1 MSASGSPAGGTGG
14 AVAAAAS
21 ASAAAR
27 RGGSGSGSGGH
38 GWSERATP
46 HKLALCVLARLYVL
60 PPEEDA
66 NVCCELTPE
75 QVRDVQLFLIQAIRR
90 VDKIVEPVL
99 AETCREIERSV
110 ANGYEVGAF
119 LRDAME
125 SIDSPDAL
133 FDMLES
139 LREVLLPPSA
149 VSTTSDVNLSG
160 RPTHIEP
167 GGVFGIFLRR
177 VLLSCNRSFEAL
189 SRLFHEIGL
198 YTRASSSGEGVLGLT
213 PRAKPYSLKRKMTF
227 DEAEEDIDLTNMGN
241 DGASAPAGQDLN
253 TPGVSAAST
262 GAPSERK
269 TAPSGRGGPDA
280 STFRS
285 FVSRRQLQYHL
296 HMMAEEIESRVGVVP
311 PQQVE
316 SEVAEMLRVTP
327 DLPRAHFV
335 RYLNCLLHREYQ
347 GAVDSLHTYFDYCM
361 RSGGPTSSAA
371 IATASAAA
379 VAASG
384 GRGGTQSSA
393 AVHASAA
400 LGRRRP
406 MMQYAVLNLAAL
418 HYQFGHRHEAMLA
431 IQETVRVAQ
440 QNGDH
445 VCVVFALTWLYRLAS
460 SAGGQE
466 TAQLLRR
473 CLSRARELGLDHV
486 QGLSHLVTAQYR
498 LQAPLAIPTA
508 MPAPV
513 QGFHAIRGLGAVA
526 ARPVWHA
533 LQRGEDAS
541 ASSIGTYL
549 EATTTAMRGGAGP
562 GGPRGMR
569 FQQGNAGA
577 NAAGS
582 SELMHTN
589 VPDPASRAAM
599 SQAIKAVNASLATPS
614 VHFSNAMTIAGR
626 AQLVKSA
633 AWEAYGHFSLSWLA
647 SLSHLNYYAGRHGTD
662 ASDTCLALCRL
673 AILQAEYG
681 GLENLCPEP
690 PTRVNTGPDAFVKAL
705 LLLVQAKQTFKYAP
719 NNFIVLT
726 MVYLLLKRATARGDA
741 VDARMYAAALFS
753 LTPSRQSVSGIGGNY
768 FGEDMP
774 ARAQILWIDTL
785 RTQGRLTEA
794 HALIHLLM
802 SQGSDMSLHALR
814 EAMDLDLA
822 QIFLQDGASAVAALP
837 YTLRCLAR
845 TERNGQTSLFHS
857 AAIKLAATQLQMGH
871 VQRALQLLQRALPHV
886 TVHGKFEMVGDLH
899 LLLAKCH
906 LAEARKL
913 PAARRRPLLAR
924 SLRALLEATKAHER
938 ACYTSELQEDFYL
951 LARVHD
957 ALGSLPGCAGAD
969 AQRHHAE
976 RDRIAARFLALR
988 RQQLRPRVRVVGY
1001 MQSERLV
1008 NQVICAS

>member
-1 MSASGSPAGGTGG
+1 MSVSGAAQPREPAAGPNHGH
-14 AVAAAAS
+14 S
-21 ASAAAR
+21 A
-27 RGGSGSGSGGH
+27 

-60 PPEEDA
+60 PPDQK
-66 NVCCELTPE
+66 CDLRCELTPV
-75 QVRDVQLFLIQAIRR
+75 QVRHVQMFLVRAVQR

-99 AETCREIERSV
+99 QETCKELEKSV
-110 ANGYEVGAF
+110 EDGYVVGDY
-119 LRDAME
+119 LRQVME
-125 SIDSPDAL
+125 KIDSPDAL
-133 FDMLES
+133 FDLLES
-139 LREVLLPPSA
+139 LRDILLPPPS

-160 RPTHIEP
+160 RPSHIEA
-167 GGVFGIFLRR
+167 GGVFGIFIRR
-177 VLLSCNRSFEAL
+177 VLLACNRSFEAL

-198 YTRASSSGEGVLGLT
+198 YLKASSSGKDILGLT
-213 PRAKPYSLKRKMTF
+213 PRAKPYSLKRKQMF
-227 DEAEEDIDLTNMGN
+227 DEAEEEIIDDPNQETKSTVRQLGQ
-241 DGASAPAGQDLN
+241 AGS
-253 TPGVSAAST
+253 SAAQRKE
-262 GAPSERK
+262 PSV
-269 TAPSGRGGPDA
+269 
-280 STFRS
+280 FRS

-296 HMMAEEIESRVGVVP
+296 HMMAEEIESRVGIVP

-316 SEVAEMLRVTP
+316 SEVSEMLRVTP

-384 GRGGTQSSA
+384 GRGNQSSA

-445 VCVVFALTWLYRLAS
+445 VCVVFALTWLFRLAS
-460 SAGGQE
+460 GAGGQE

-473 CLSRARELGLDHV
+473 CLARARELGLDHV

-498 LQAPLAIPTA
+498 LQAPTSIPTA
-508 MPAPV
+508 MPAPI
-513 QGFHAIRGLGAVA
+513 QGFSAIRGLDQVA

-562 GGPRGMR
+562 GGPRGMHMHM
-569 FQQGNAGA
+569 QMQNSANNQNGA
-577 NAAGS
+577 S
-582 SELMHTN
+582 DL
-589 VPDPASRAAM
+589 VPDQASRVAM

-633 AWEAYGHFSLSWLA
+633 AWESYGHFSLAWLA
-647 SLSHLNYYAGRHGTD
+647 SLTHLNYYAGRHGTD
-662 ASDTCLALCRL
+662 SSDTCLALCRL

-681 GLENLCPEP
+681 GLDQLCPEP
-690 PTRVNTGPDAFVKAL
+690 PVQIKVGPDAYVKAL
-705 LLLVQAKQTFKYAP
+705 LHLMQARQTFKYAP

-726 MVYLLLKRATARGDA
+726 MIYLLLKRATARGDA
-741 VDARMYAAALFS
+741 VDARMYAATLFS

-774 ARAQILWIDTL
+774 VRAQMLWINTL
-785 RTQGRLTEA
+785 RSQGRLAEA
-794 HALIHLLM
+794 HRLIHLLV
-802 SQGSDMSLHALR
+802 SQGSTMSLHALR
-814 EAMDLDLA
+814 EATDLDLA
-822 QIFLQDGASAVAALP
+822 QIFLDSGSSAVTALP

-845 TERNGQTSLFHS
+845 TEKNGQTSLFHS
-857 AAIKLAATQLQMGH
+857 AAIKLAATQLRIGH
-871 VQRALQLLQRALPHV
+871 VKRALQLLHRALPHV
-886 TVHGKFEMVGDLH
+886 TVHGKFDMVGELH

-913 PAARRRPLLAR
+913 PAKSRKTPFYQA
-924 SLRALLEATKAHER
+924 LRALHEATKAHER
-938 ACYTSELQEDFYL
+938 ACCTSELQEDYYL
-951 LARVHD
+951 LSRVHD
-957 ALGSLPGCAGAD
+957 AMGALSPKD
-969 AQRHHAE
+969 ADKHYAQR
-976 RDRIAARFLALR
+976 DLIAARFLELR
-988 RQQLRPRVRVVGY
+988 HQQLQPRVRVVGF
-1001 MQSERLV
+1001 MQSEKIV
-1008 NQVICAS
+1008 QQVICAN